1 MKFNTDTAT
10 TILGGLIAAG
20 TAAQPVIATVE
31 GSLNTQN
38 WFQLAT
44 AVLFAVFG
52 FFSNKQPKV
61 AA

>member
-1 MKFNTDTAT
+1 MKNTDLAT
-10 TILGGLIAAG
+10 TVIGGLLAAG
-20 TAAQPVIATVE
+20 TAAQPILSAVD

-38 WFQLAT
+38 WLQLAT

-61 AA
+61 V